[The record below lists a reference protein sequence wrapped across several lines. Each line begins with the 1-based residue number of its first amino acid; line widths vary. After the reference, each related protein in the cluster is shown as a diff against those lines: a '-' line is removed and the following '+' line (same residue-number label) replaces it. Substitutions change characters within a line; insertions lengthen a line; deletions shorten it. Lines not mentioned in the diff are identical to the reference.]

1 MILSQD
7 NPLATYPF
15 IDRKQLRDQT
25 IITMYNGSS
34 KMIRN
39 IYRNQDF
46 TEPFRTVIQV
56 NSFAAKIALVDV
68 NMGIGFVP
76 SFIKVEPY
84 KNVLIKKIVSA
95 YNPRKFYVLCNSYN
109 YDQAVADFFR
119 LCQEY
124 WQK

>member
-1 MILSQD
+1 
-7 NPLATYPF
+7 
-15 IDRKQLRDQT
+15 
-25 IITMYNGSS
+25 
-34 KMIRN
+34 MIRN